1 MPKAY
6 LPSAKWSL
14 VRLAEIASQ
23 NPHWAS
29 PKDLDRTDPHLR
41 RLRAAPLKIVRAPLA
56 PKVRPGKGGPRGKV
70 FVLLGPRQVGKTTYL
85 KTTIRQLI
93 EEGVAA
99 RQILYLSADTFH
111 SPAEFRR
118 AVDLFLAQHQASEG
132 GVLLFD
138 EITALPSFAHEIK
151 RLADQGT
158 TSRFPILAA
167 GSSSFALRA
176 ESEQLPGRGLEGN
189 TRFLRPLGFRR
200 FVAAVAPLLAKASRN
215 GEFSRSLVALTKE
228 LGRAESAATSVVG
241 VPKASGALTPFIAQL
256 DYLLTIYLVVGGYPR
271 AAEGV
276 SADAGVL
283 PRIDPELAETLV
295 RDAVGDVGR
304 PPRNS
309 ATARRLLQ
317 ALLDRETKR
326 CSYQALGR
334 AVDVS
339 HHTVID
345 YLAVMEG
352 SFLLHVL
359 EPIDPKTGR
368 PRPRSEKK
376 FHLADPLLRVA
387 LESHLKGV
395 PPDEVAA
402 RLVEDE
408 GTMGRALESAAVAH
422 LVRNGE
428 VPYRR
433 DSHAFIGFA
442 YDLKGREVDAVLEGG
457 RVGVEAKWQADV
469 RASDIARVEGV
480 KRLLVLTREDL
491 EADAGDGV
499 DLVPASLA
507 LAALT
512 ESEAHL

>member
-1 MPKAY
+1 M
-6 LPSAKWSL
+6 
-14 VRLAEIASQ
+14 RLAEIASQ

-29 PKDLDRTDPHLR
+29 PNAFDRADPHLR
-41 RLRAAPLKIVRAPLA
+41 RLRDAPLKVERAPLA
-56 PKVRPGKGGPRGKV
+56 TKIRPGKGGPRGKV

-85 KTTIRQLI
+85 KRTIQQWI
-93 EEGVAA
+93 AGGVPA
-99 RQILYLSADTFH
+99 REILYLSADTFR
-111 SPAEFRR
+111 SPGEFRR
-118 AVDLFLAQHQASEG
+118 ALDLFLAQHRASAG

-158 TSRFPILAA
+158 TSRFPILST
-167 GSSSFALRA
+167 GSSSFALRT

-189 TRFLRPLGFRR
+189 TRFLRPLGLRR
-200 FVAAVAPLLAKASRN
+200 FGAAVAPVLAKASRN
-215 GEFSRSLVALTKE
+215 AEFSRSLRALAKE
-228 LGRAESAATSVVG
+228 LRRPNSAAPSVHDI
-241 VPKASGALTPFIAQL
+241 PKASGVLVPFIAEL
-256 DYLLTIYLVVGGYPR
+256 DYLLTMYLVVGGYPR

-276 SADAGVL
+276 FAAGGAP

-304 PPRNS
+304 PPRNP
-309 ATARRLLQ
+309 ATATRLLQ
-317 ALLDRETKR
+317 ALLDREAKR

-334 AVDVS
+334 AVDLS

-376 FHLADPLLRVA
+376 FHLADPLLRLA

-395 PPDEVAA
+395 APDELAA
-402 RLVEDE
+402 RLLEDE
-408 GTMGRALESAAVAH
+408 GEMGRAIESTVVAH
-422 LVRNGE
+422 LIRNGE

-433 DSHAFIGFA
+433 DSHSFIGFA

-457 RVGVEAKWQADV
+457 RFGVEAKWQADV
-469 RASDIARVEGV
+469 RAADIARIEGV
-480 KRLLVLTREDL
+480 KRLLVLTREDYEL
-491 EADAGDGV
+491 DAGEGI

-507 LAALT
+507 LATLT